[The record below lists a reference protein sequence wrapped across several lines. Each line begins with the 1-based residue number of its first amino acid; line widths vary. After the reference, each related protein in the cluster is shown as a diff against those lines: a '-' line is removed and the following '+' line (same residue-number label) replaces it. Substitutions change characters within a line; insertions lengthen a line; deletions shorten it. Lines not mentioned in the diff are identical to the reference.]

1 MATWARTRMSKNKK
15 TKNRDKR
22 RTPPVSGAR
31 AGAARELD
39 GMAASDVPFFGIRPQ
54 AELLADVARQNPS
67 SVMAM
72 KSNGDMFQELLA
84 EYNAAL
90 VERGLAKSRDALE
103 AMDTIDIR
111 GIAGPRMAETP
122 SELPSPS
129 AMLEPDTYLA
139 YIASEPPLYQILPC
153 FEKGVIRANMDR
165 YFEFELLSVDTDAR
179 ELRVFLHDYTYRR
192 TTGLWEPGVYGNL
205 TLMYGLEDAQVSI
218 KGADSD
224 LVTFDRI
231 YRMLDLKSLGWD
243 NARRTLW
250 KRTAVAHADAHK
262 AARKSEARNDV
273 VELAR
278 IFLAYVTI
286 CNFYLATRKPVAA
299 KRRAPGKARTGK
311 DAQNRA
317 AAAPPPERL
326 VRTVGP
332 IRIVS
337 ARVPRP
343 AGALSNTLRR
353 YRVAEWTSRGHVR
366 HYKTG
371 KTVWIRPATHK
382 RKALSGTAGQAPR
395 PTSVVKFDPVL
406 SPAGRNEISTTPHT
420 NDKEGDAT

>member
-1 MATWARTRMSKNKK
+1 MATWAWTRMSKSKKNKNRNKK
-15 TKNRDKR
+15 STPSAAVGSSGSV
-22 RTPPVSGAR
+22 RT
-31 AGAARELD
+31 LD
-39 GMAASDVPFFGIRPQ
+39 GMAVSDVPAFRIRAQ
-54 AELLADVARQNPS
+54 AELLGNIARRSPS
-67 SVMAM
+67 SMSAI
-72 KSNGDMFQELLA
+72 KSNAGLFQELLA

-90 VERGLAKSRDALE
+90 VSRNLAKPRSELE
-103 AMDTIDIR
+103 SMDMIDIR
-111 GIAGPRMAETP
+111 GIAGPKMAETP
-122 SELPSPS
+122 AELPSPS
-129 AMLEPDTYLA
+129 AMLEPDAYLA
-139 YIASEPPLYQILPC
+139 YVAAEPPLYQILPC

-179 ELRVFLHDYTYRR
+179 ELRVFLHDYTYRKDKD
-192 TTGLWEPGVYGNL
+192 LWEPGVYGNL

-243 NARRTLW
+243 NERRTLW

-262 AARKSEARNDV
+262 ASRKSEGRNDV

-286 CNFYLATRKPVAA
+286 CNFYLATRKPVTA
-299 KRRAPGKARTGK
+299 KRRARGKPSSGK
-311 DAQNRA
+311 DAPKTGT
-317 AAAPPPERL
+317 AAPPPERL

-343 AGALSNTLRR
+343 AGALSGAMRR

-382 RKALSGTAGQAPR
+382 RKALSGNAGQNPR
-395 PTSVVKFDPVL
+395 PQSVVRFDPVL
-406 SPAGRNEISTTPHT
+406 SPAGRSGTEAVPNT
-420 NDKEGDAT
+420 NDKEGDDA